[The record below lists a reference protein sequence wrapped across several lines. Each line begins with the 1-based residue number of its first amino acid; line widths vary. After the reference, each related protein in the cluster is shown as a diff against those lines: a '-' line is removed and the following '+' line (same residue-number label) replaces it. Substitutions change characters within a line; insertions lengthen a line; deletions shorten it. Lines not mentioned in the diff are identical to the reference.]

1 MPGVVFSQHPTFCN
15 SPKGY
20 EMQKVARVKE
30 ARKRRGKGQGKGL
43 KRAISKKQPLPVNM
57 ENATTVQKIRIFF
70 YCVKKTLLHGELFSE
85 IYFQSSSEFTF
96 L

>member
-1 MPGVVFSQHPTFCN
+1 
-15 SPKGY
+15 
-20 EMQKVARVKE
+20 MQKVARVKE